1 MGINNNIFLIIISF
15 FFLGNCNNP
24 KNDTKMKSNNKVSLT
39 KSFYGTTKDNKNI
52 DLYSFK
58 NSNGMEVEIIN
69 YGGIITSLKVPDK
82 KGEIKDVVLGYNKL
96 EDYINDS
103 SYFGSIVGRYGD
115 RIAKGKFNLNGNEY
129 TLVTNNGEN
138 HLHGGNIGF
147 DKVVWKA
154 KTKIDSNSSSLI
166 LKYLSKDMEEGYP
179 GNLDTTVIYKITNDN
194 SIEIIYQA
202 ETDKTTIVNLT
213 QHSYF
218 NLSGDFSKSILDHEV
233 QINADHFLPVNK
245 SLIPIGD
252 KSNVSMTAFD
262 FRNFKKIGK
271 DINANDLQLNYGNGY
286 NHCWVLNDYEKG
298 YRLIASA
305 YHNDSGRLMEVF
317 SDQPGLQF
325 YTGNFLDGSLP
336 QKKEGFYN
344 FRSGFCLETEHFP
357 NSPNQPEFP
366 SVTLNP
372 DEKYYSKTSYKF
384 KIKE

>member
-1 MGINNNIFLIIISF
+1 MIINKNFILIIISF
-15 FFLGNCNNP
+15 FFLGRCNNP
-24 KNDTKMKSNNKVSLT
+24 KNDNKMKNNKVSIT
-39 KSFYGTTKDNKNI
+39 KSFYGITKDNRKV

-58 NSNGMEVEIIN
+58 TENGMEVDIIN

-82 KGEIKDVVLGYNKL
+82 KGEIKDIVLGYNKL
-96 EDYINDS
+96 EDYITES
-103 SYFGSIVGRYGD
+103 PYFGSIVGRYGN
-115 RIAKGKFNLNGNEY
+115 RIAKGKFNLNDTEY
-129 TLVTNNGEN
+129 SLVTNNDEN

-154 KTKIDSNSSSLI
+154 ETKIDSNSSSLI

-179 GNLDTTVIYKITNDN
+179 GNLDTTVTYKITNDN
-194 SIEIIYQA
+194 SIEITYQA
-202 ETDKTTIVNLT
+202 QTDKTTIVNLT

-218 NLSGDFSKSILDHEV
+218 NLSGDFNQSILNHDV
-233 QINADHFLPVNK
+233 IINADHFLPVNK
-245 SLIPIGD
+245 SLIPTGN
-252 KSNVSMTAFD
+252 KSDVSMTPFD
-262 FRNFKKIGK
+262 FRNFKKIAK
-271 DINANDLQLNYGNGY
+271 DINADDLQLNYGNGY
-286 NHCWVLNDYEKG
+286 DHCWVLYDYKKG

-305 YHNDSGRLMEVF
+305 FDEESGRLMEVY

-344 FRSGFCLETEHFP
+344 FRSGFCMETQHFP
-357 NSPNQPEFP
+357 NSPNQLDFP

-372 DEKYYSKTSYKF
+372 NEKYYSKTSYKF